1 MSETPLQQTRNALR
15 YLRRVAVVTVLAAG
29 GGIALWPATT
39 PDPATPAQQAAAR
52 ALMRCKPGTDD
63 CFATLRYATAGV
75 CAALLQNGGE
85 TSFVGAGV
93 CPGDSGFS
101 APVAALRPLRFLQCA
116 KRDGALDAWHAFPS
130 PATPASVCGV
140 DVRLSRAQMRAWVN
154 RIDAA
159 SSTAFVDVRRT
170 NRPADLKRAGELVS
184 TWEGVDPADESD
196 DSASI
201 DFSDPLDGG
210 VP

>member
-1 MSETPLQQTRNALR
+1 MSDVPTTLR
-15 YLRRVAVVTVLAAG
+15 AARFLRRAAVVAVLGAG
-29 GGIALWPATT
+29 AGVALWPAAT

-63 CFATLRYATAGV
+63 CFATLRYATA
-75 CAALLQNGGE
+75 AACLPLLQNGGE
-85 TSFVGAGV
+85 TSYVGAGV

-101 APVAALRPLRFLQCA
+101 APAAALRPLRFLQCA
-116 KRDGALDAWHAFPS
+116 KRDGALEAWHAFASPSS
-130 PATPASVCGV
+130 PATVCGV

-159 SSTAFVDVRRT
+159 SSTAFVDVRRS
-170 NRPADLKRAGELVS
+170 NRPADLKRGGELVS
-184 TWEGVDPADESD
+184 TWEGVDPADETD